1 MWFERCHNPIISERR
16 FGWLRLGVII
26 FGSQKYKLKED
37 LRHIST
43 TDGEIWIHAV
53 RLAYSYAYLLTDR

>member
-1 MWFERCHNPIISERR
+1 MWFERCHNPIISERQ
-16 FGWLRLGVII
+16 FGWLWSGVII

-37 LRHIST
+37 LQHIST